1 MKTLNLAWIAL
12 SVIASVLPIE
22 RASADP
28 DCSEPIL
35 GAKWDWE
42 QVGTSY
48 FTQGKY
54 ESLQINLDRAGC
66 TYGPADTEQIYQE
79 ILARYESAPEW
90 KSPKLSAQQMRESVR
105 FQLECQ
111 LSQSP
116 IPDPVTLEPRR
127 WATSLDAFKKM
138 NCNPP

>member
-12 SVIASVLPIE
+12 SVIAGVLPIE

-35 GAKWDWE
+35 EAQWATEK
-42 QVGTSY
+42 VGGYFAGSY
-48 FTQGKY
+48 P
-54 ESLQINLDRAGC
+54 SLQIKLDRAGC
-66 TYGPADTEQIYQE
+66 SYGPGDTEQIFQE

-90 KSPKLSAQQMRESVR
+90 TSPKLNAQQMRDSVR

-111 LSQSP
+111 LSLSP
-116 IPDPVTLEPRR
+116 IPDPITLEPRR
-127 WATSLDAFKKM
+127 SGASLDAFKKM
-138 NCNPP
+138 NCNTP